1 MLPDQVV
8 SAAALEVRDG
18 LPPSPDLAA
27 NELGD
32 LVLGQ
37 RPPLLG
43 LLASDGLGGEAVQ
56 DFVINVRDKVLPIV
70 EFIKPA
76 EGQRVTG
83 RMTVSGKVVRG
94 TLEVVRVQIRIDAED
109 WLDAYGNYS
118 WSCTVDTTGLKNGRH
133 ILQAR
138 AYDGYDFSLPVNRT
152 IIVDNPAEGMA
163 LNLWLGAVLVLMA
176 AASAAVLLW
185 RKRHKSR

>member
-1 MLPDQVV
+1 
-8 SAAALEVRDG
+8 
-18 LPPSPDLAA
+18 
-27 NELGD
+27 
-32 LVLGQ
+32 
-37 RPPLLG
+37 
-43 LLASDGLGGEAVQ
+43 
-56 DFVINVRDKVLPIV
+56 
-70 EFIKPA
+70 IKPA

-83 RMTVSGKVVRG
+83 RMTVSGKVLRG
-94 TLEVVRVQIRIDAED
+94 TLEVVRVQIRIDSGD
-109 WLDAYGNYS
+109 WLEASGNHS

-133 ILQAR
+133 TLQAR